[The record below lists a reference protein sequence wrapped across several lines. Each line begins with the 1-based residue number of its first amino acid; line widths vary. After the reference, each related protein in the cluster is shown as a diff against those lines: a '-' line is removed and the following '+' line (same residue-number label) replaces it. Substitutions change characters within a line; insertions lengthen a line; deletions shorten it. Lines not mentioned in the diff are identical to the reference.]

1 VETIQHVCNYLLKRN
16 GGIEG
21 GGPPLDPRVIDLPWG
36 WGAENK
42 VERQTAAYY
51 RLTVDVTNS
60 EKGFVINCR
69 SANKGKFKLIMF
81 DKEGH
86 VLHQEEA
93 MKEKTK
99 SYTHATLFFTKFDT
113 YRLDE
118 SSSAD
123 KTLPPVFQRLDSFI
137 LNRKAVD
144 PGQYLICVYGDNFIG
159 KTNFSIVAV
168 PAKATD
174 SDVKG
179 IVETDQELLDIKKSL
194 EETKAEYIQAKAA
207 FDAVVAKVKSQEEK
221 INYILEDRDKH
232 YT

>member
-1 VETIQHVCNYLLKRN
+1 MVQRN

-42 VERQTAAYY
+42 VDRQAAAYY
-51 RLTVDVTNS
+51 RLTVDVANS

-69 SANKGKFKLIMF
+69 SSNKGKFKLIIF
-81 DKEGH
+81 DKDGN

-93 MKEKTK
+93 MREKNK

-113 YRLDE
+113 YRLDD
-118 SSSAD
+118 SSSTD
-123 KTLPPVFQRLDSFI
+123 KTLPPIFQRLDS
-137 LNRKAVD
+137 LVLSRKTIE
-144 PGQYLICVYGDNFIG
+144 PGQYLISVYGDNFIG
-159 KTNFSIVAV
+159 KTNFSIITV

-174 SDVKG
+174 GDVKG
-179 IVETDQELLDIKKSL
+179 IEEADQELLEMKKCL
-194 EETKAEYIQAKAA
+194 DDTKTEYIQAKAA
-207 FDAVVAKVKSQEEK
+207 FDAVIAKMKAHEDKV
-221 INYILEDRDKH
+221 NHILEEREKH